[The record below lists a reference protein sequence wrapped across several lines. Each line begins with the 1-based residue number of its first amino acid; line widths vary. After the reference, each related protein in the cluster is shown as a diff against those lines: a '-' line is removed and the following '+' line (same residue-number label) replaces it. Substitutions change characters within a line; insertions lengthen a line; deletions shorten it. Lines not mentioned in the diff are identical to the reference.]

1 MGLMNH
7 TMHMSRGTR
16 RLYATVELGNA
27 LVIQTN
33 IVEMETQ
40 NPKWGEC
47 NQIYCAHYTSE
58 VVISVKDAGLLG
70 SHVKGRARIP
80 VQTLL
85 SGDKIEGM
93 HDLYN
98 DNGSKVG
105 RVNVSLQFFKIQRD
119 CNDGWT
125 LRNASFSPR
134 ENCRVK
140 LYQDADMQDG
150 FLPEIHLSGGQLF
163 QPSCCWKDI
172 YEAISNAKIFI
183 YIAGWSVYTK
193 ISLLR
198 YGDTVSET
206 LGDLLKRKAEEGV
219 CVALLVWDD
228 RTSIGSV
235 KQQGIMEHMMKVP

>member
-1 MGLMNH
+1 M
-7 TMHMSRGTR
+7 
-16 RLYATVELGNA
+16 
-27 LVIQTN
+27 
-33 IVEMETQ
+33 
-40 NPKWGEC
+40 
-47 NQIYCAHYTSE
+47 
-58 VVISVKDAGLLG
+58 G
-70 SHVKGRARIP
+70 SHVIGKAKIP
-80 VQTLL
+80 VKSLL
-85 SGDKIEGM
+85 SGEKIEGFY
-93 HDLYN
+93 DLYN
-98 DNGSKVG
+98 DNGSKVKG
-105 RVNVSLQFFKIQRD
+105 GGTVNISLQFFKVEKD
-119 CNDGWT
+119 YEDGWT
-125 LRNASFSPR
+125 LKHAFFSAR
-134 ENCRVK
+134 KDCHVK

-163 QPSCCWKDI
+163 QPSCCWKDM